1 MSRKESRF
9 YVTNFIDPWI
19 NLKKKLTRR
28 AMKVHIQVLYKDGKS
43 ERRRC
48 AQGL

>member
-19 NLKKKLTRR
+19 NLKKKINKTCDES
-28 AMKVHIQVLYKDGKS
+28 AYSGIV
-43 ERRRC
+43 
-48 AQGL
+48 